1 MFPGTCPQGS
11 WGLSPTASAP
21 GWGAETPV
29 AKSKSTFLSCGPHEM
44 AEGGVIAKMCTFSS
58 LLFIHFNRNCSNLR
72 SETSLWTENPSQVSI
87 HTLDLCL
94 LFQDIDK
101 FGNEITQL
109 ARPLPVEC
117 TAQAW
122 DSAPPPFACVRARV
136 SSRPPARG
144 PCKPHR
150 CLPRTRPC
158 LYGRPDARLA
168 WLESGGF
175 PRACG
180 RV

>member
-1 MFPGTCPQGS
+1 M
-11 WGLSPTASAP
+11 
-21 GWGAETPV
+21 
-29 AKSKSTFLSCGPHEM
+29 AKSKSTFLSRGLQDM
-44 AEGGVIAKMCTFSS
+44 VEGRVIAKMCTFSS

-72 SETSLWTENPSQVSI
+72 SETSLWTENPSQVST

-109 ARPLPVEC
+109 ARPLPVEWQGAGLGLSP
-117 TAQAW
+117 T
-122 DSAPPPFACVRARV
+122 SLRMRA
-136 SSRPPARG
+136 SHCQLPPAG
-144 PCKPHR
+144 
-150 CLPRTRPC
+150 TRALQSPS
-158 LYGRPDARLA
+158 LLA
-168 WLESGGF
+168 AYPAMFERQAGCASGLESGGF

>member
-1 MFPGTCPQGS
+1 M
-11 WGLSPTASAP
+11 GLVIEAVFDAVKGP

-109 ARPLPVEC
+109 ARPLPVEYLIIDVSVC
-117 TAQAW
+117 HLPAEVRTAGGGLER
-122 DSAPPPFACVRARV
+122 APLEHLPLCLRRIVTFESL
-136 SSRPPARG
+136 SSWHP
-144 PCKPHR
+144 
-150 CLPRTRPC
+150 
-158 LYGRPDARLA
+158 
-168 WLESGGF
+168 
-175 PRACG
+175 
-180 RV
+180 